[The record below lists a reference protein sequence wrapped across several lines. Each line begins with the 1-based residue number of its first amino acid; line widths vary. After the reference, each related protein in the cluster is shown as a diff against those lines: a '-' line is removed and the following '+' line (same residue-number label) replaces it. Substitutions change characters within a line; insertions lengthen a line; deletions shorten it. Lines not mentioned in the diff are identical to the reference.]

1 MLKYSSAEVLCPMV
15 KDRINI
21 TADNYFTVPFEM
33 GQVVVHTSANGCMT
47 GIDFDLEGSFKAKR
61 TSSTLGSDIRR
72 YFEGHEVPWNFELD
86 LDGLTDFTRRV
97 YNRVSSIHYGQLS
110 TYGEIARDIG
120 CSGGGRAVGQ
130 AMGSNR
136 FPLIVP
142 CHRVIAG
149 NRAIGGF
156 SSGIRL
162 KQYLLQ
168 LEGVDL

>member
-1 MLKYSSAEVLCPMV
+1 MLKYSSAEVLCSMV
-15 KDRINI
+15 KDSIHI
-21 TADNYFTVPFEM
+21 TADNFFTVPFEM
-33 GQVVVHTSANGCMT
+33 GQVVVHTSAKGRVT

-97 YNRVSSIHYGQLS
+97 YNRVSSIPYGQLS